1 MLHHY
6 YQKPVYTPLTSL
18 TKYCLTK
25 QNHYFRSGKHQ
36 GDSWKIQGVNTEW
49 ICLSIILRTD
59 VIIMMMMMIPFNLQN
74 SETLVWPQLT
84 KNILH
89 RNTFVLWIQQEWL
102 IFIQIQI
109 QQSHGA
115 PWTLVFPHP
124 SFFCFVVCFFFFA
137 SCLPSFIKYKLTGLW
152 MTYPSGRT
160 FPLKW
165 HLNDPIP

>member
-1 MLHHY
+1 MILHHY
-6 YQKPVYTPLTSL
+6 YQKPVYTHLTSL

-49 ICLSIILRTD
+49 ICLSLILRTD
-59 VIIMMMMMIPFNLQN
+59 VIMMMMMMIMIPFNLQN

-89 RNTFVLWIQQEWL
+89 RNTFVLWIQQECL

-115 PWTLVFPHP
+115 PWTLVFPQP
-124 SFFCFVVCFFFFA
+124 SFFFFFA
-137 SCLPSFIKYKLTGLW
+137 SSLPSFIKYNLTGLW
-152 MTYPSGRT
+152 MTYPNGRT